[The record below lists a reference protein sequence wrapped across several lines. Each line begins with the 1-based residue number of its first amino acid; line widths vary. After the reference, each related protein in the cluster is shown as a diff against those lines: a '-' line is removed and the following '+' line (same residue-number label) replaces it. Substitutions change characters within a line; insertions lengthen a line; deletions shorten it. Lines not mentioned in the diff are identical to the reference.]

1 MPSHH
6 QVFWV
11 PHGRFLKLLGPKKQ
25 DGFPN
30 QNNQY
35 LSSNLLHSYGKPP
48 FLMKVNHHR
57 SSING
62 PCSFAILNHQQA
74 TSMILKVVFEE
85 PNKSSLDIN
94 FRCYEHASRNFQTF
108 PEEGHPHSHESS
120 VQKPLSFHEILLGQ
134 ERDSELIDCDYPQLK
149 FHQIP

>member
-6 QVFWV
+6 QVFWT
-11 PHGRFLKLLGPKKQ
+11 PHGRFLKLLGPKKH

-35 LSSNLLHSYGKPP
+35 LSFNLLHSYGKPP

-74 TSMILKVVFEE
+74 TSRILGVVFEE
-85 PNKSSLDIN
+85 PKKSSLDIN
-94 FRCYEHASRNFQTF
+94 FRCYEHASRKFQTLNWGVIHIPMRAVF
-108 PEEGHPHSHESS
+108 KSLCHSRNTGWSRTGFRVHR
-120 VQKPLSFHEILLGQ
+120 L
-134 ERDSELIDCDYPQLK
+134 
-149 FHQIP
+149 